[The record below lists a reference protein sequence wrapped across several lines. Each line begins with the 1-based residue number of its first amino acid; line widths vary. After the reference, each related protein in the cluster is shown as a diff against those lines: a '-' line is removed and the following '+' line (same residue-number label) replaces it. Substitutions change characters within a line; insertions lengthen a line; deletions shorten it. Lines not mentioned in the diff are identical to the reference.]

1 MELQTG
7 KLRLSIEGYFLEDAG
22 AMRDFFLGSH
32 TQTGS
37 FLAADEHRKEEKQL
51 IKLRCF
57 PALLLLSQRAIH
69 SSGYVKWLP
78 EAKSNMQ
85 LWTRDVDR

>member
-22 AMRDFFLGSH
+22 AMRDFVLGSH

-51 IKLRCF
+51 INKAEMF
-57 PALLLLSQRAIH
+57 
-69 SSGYVKWLP
+69 SSTSFAVS
-78 EAKSNMQ
+78 KSHTQ
-85 LWTRDVDR
+85 QWIC